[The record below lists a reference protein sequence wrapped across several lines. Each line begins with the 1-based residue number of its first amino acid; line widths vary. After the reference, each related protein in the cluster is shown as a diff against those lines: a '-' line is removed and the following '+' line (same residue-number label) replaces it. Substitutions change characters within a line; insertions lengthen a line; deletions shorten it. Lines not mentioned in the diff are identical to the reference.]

1 MDNCEFGKGEKETTT
16 MDLTGF
22 WEMIY
27 IQVLDSNTGPSEL
40 KVSGL
45 ALKMQVEDV
54 DAKFVKLSK
63 VEDDGWVDKEVKV
76 VKKVQKKKVL
86 PGQCHNILD
95 RITNDSRAGNL

>member
-1 MDNCEFGKGEKETTT
+1 MNA
-16 MDLTGF
+16 
-22 WEMIY
+22 
-27 IQVLDSNTGPSEL
+27 
-40 KVSGL
+40 SGL
-45 ALKMQVEDV
+45 ALKTQVEDV

-95 RITNDSRAGNL
+95 GITSDS

>member
-27 IQVLDSNTGPSEL
+27 IQVRDSDIYHSVL
-40 KVSGL
+40 KASNL

-63 VEDDGWVDKEVKV
+63 VEDDGWVDKDKEVKV

-86 PGQCHNILD
+86 PGQ
-95 RITNDSRAGNL
+95 

>member
-1 MDNCEFGKGEKETTT
+1 

-95 RITNDSRAGNL
+95 RITNDS

>member
-86 PGQCHNILD
+86 PGQCCKILD
-95 RITNDSRAGNL
+95 GITNDSCADIF

>member
-27 IQVLDSNTGPSEL
+27 IQVRDSDISHSVL
-40 KVSGL
+40 KASNL

-63 VEDDGWVDKEVKV
+63 VEDDGWVDKDKEVKV
-76 VKKVQKKKVL
+76 VIKVQKKKVL

-95 RITNDSRAGNL
+95 RITNDS

>member
-95 RITNDSRAGNL
+95 RITNDS